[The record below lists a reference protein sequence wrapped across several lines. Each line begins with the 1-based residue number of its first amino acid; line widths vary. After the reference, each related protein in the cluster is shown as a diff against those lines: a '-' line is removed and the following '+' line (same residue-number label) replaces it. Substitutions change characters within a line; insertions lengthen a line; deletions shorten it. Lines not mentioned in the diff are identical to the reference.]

1 MWGSTA
7 GNGEKGDFFV
17 PVHAQSDLPPQE
29 TPKPDQ
35 TEAKSEEGSNKKQKA
50 EEREISSE

>member
-17 PVHAQSDLPPQE
+17 LVHEQSDRPPQE
-29 TPKPDQ
+29 TPKSYQ

-50 EEREISSE
+50 EEKEISSE